1 MSNSFTGKRPRGL
14 GGPLRPPLLSKRHL
28 IKILIRNTDG
38 QYVSKVINLMG
49 NQTNG
54 RKHYKNAFFK
64 YWFGKKIK
72 RIITSIGM
80 GMRKTTAFSDRRD
93 HKQIHWRNNLARCS
107 KSLCKEHNLYSILFL
122 GVFLGKASKPVHKDI
137 RTRWFTA
144 VLF

>member
-1 MSNSFTGKRPRGL
+1 MSNSFTGKRPRGVL
-14 GGPLRPPLLSKRHL
+14 KRHL

-93 HKQIHWRNNLARCS
+93 HKQIH
-107 KSLCKEHNLYSILFL
+107 
-122 GVFLGKASKPVHKDI
+122 
-137 RTRWFTA
+137 
-144 VLF
+144 